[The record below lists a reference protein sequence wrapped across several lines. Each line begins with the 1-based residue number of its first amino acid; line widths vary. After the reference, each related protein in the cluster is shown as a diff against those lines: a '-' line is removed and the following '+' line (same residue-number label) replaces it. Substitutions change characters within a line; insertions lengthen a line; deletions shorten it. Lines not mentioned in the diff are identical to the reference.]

1 MVKFL
6 LLELAFGLAHAQM
19 YGPWKTI
26 AIAAD
31 NVDKME
37 ISGELRLYFHQITCE
52 KECKKMNVTFYVDEN
67 GQCSLTTITGYLQDD
82 GKTYR
87 SQFQGDNHYATVRT
101 TPENIVFYSENVDR
115 AGRKTKLVYVVGK
128 NGSGSLK

>member
-1 MVKFL
+1 
-6 LLELAFGLAHAQM
+6 
-19 YGPWKTI
+19 GPWKTI

-31 NVDKME
+31 NVDKIEISGEDKIE

-52 KECKKMNVTFYVDEN
+52 KECKKMNVTFYVNEN

-82 GKTYR
+82 GNTYR

-115 AGRKTKLVYVVGK
+115 AGRKTKL
-128 NGSGSLK
+128 